1 MKHLFMFL
9 MLTFTLSAS
18 AAEPRDTIGIVDN
31 IKQLIT
37 DEQTVN
43 GKRIVRYYVVYN
55 GMLVPSN
62 RATVRAITLCRKY
75 NAKCAL
81 AAVIDKKTKRVL
93 RIILD

>member
-1 MKHLFMFL
+1 MRHLFILF
-9 MLTFTLSAS
+9 MLAFTLSAS
-18 AAEPRDTIGIVDN
+18 AAEPRDTIGITDN

-37 DEQTVN
+37 DEQTIN
-43 GKRIVRYYVVYN
+43 GKRVVRYYVVYN

-62 RATVRAITLCRKY
+62 RTTVRAITLCRKY

-81 AAVIDKKTKRVL
+81 AAVVNKKTKRIL